1 MIKAVLFD
9 LDGVLIDS
17 EYRTLTIK
25 KNMFEEY
32 GLDLGDEIY
41 NILAGSQLAKIF
53 TKLFP
58 DYPNP
63 DEFLEEYHQ
72 RAYVRVKVDYAKLQM
87 NNASKLLNDL
97 KLQSYSIALV
107 TAADRPKIRQVFDE
121 NGWNDIFEVIV
132 SSEDGYPK
140 KPDST
145 VYKVA
150 MKELGILP
158 EEAIIVEDSLTGL
171 KAAKGSGATVI
182 CRKENR
188 YYVDQSGAD
197 YYIDDLLEVEKIL
210 QEK

>member
-25 KNMFEEY
+25 KEMFEEY
-32 GLDLGDEIY
+32 GLDLGEDIY

-58 DYPNP
+58 DYPSP
-63 DEFLEEYHQ
+63 QEFLEEYHQ
-72 RAYVRVKVDYAKLQM
+72 RAYVRVKVDYSKLEM
-87 NNASKLLNDL
+87 KNATKLLNNL
-97 KLQSYSIALV
+97 KKSGYRLALV
-107 TAADRPKIRQVFDE
+107 TAADRPKIKQVFE
-121 NGWNDIFEVIV
+121 EIGWNDIFEIIV

-150 MKELGILP
+150 MEKLGIMP
-158 EEAIIVEDSLTGL
+158 KEAVIVEDSTTGL
-171 KAAKGSGATVI
+171 TAAKGSGGYVI
-182 CRKENR
+182 CRRERR
-188 YYVDQSGAD
+188 YHVDQSLAD
-197 YYIDDLLEVEKIL
+197 TYIDDLLEVEAIIK
-210 QEK
+210 EK